1 MVDSSVIFES
11 PYEEF
16 ELALSSSTFA
26 SLQDT
31 SGVARASMV
40 YNVPQNVAV
49 SSVLEKVKGIS
60 NQVYISNVDNYAT
73 YDPAWDEVARLL
85 VSN

>member
-11 PYEEF
+11 SYQEF
-16 ELALSSSTFA
+16 EKALSSGTFS
-26 SLQDT
+26 SLQNTTGGD
-31 SGVARASMV
+31 RASMV
-40 YNVPQNVAV
+40 YNVPENVDL

-60 NQVYISNVDNYAT
+60 NQVYISNVDNYVT
-73 YDPAWDEVARLL
+73 YDPAWDKVAQLL